1 MRYMRTVAGDAD
13 TETLEGVLE
22 RFLWVNDDE
31 SFCVAVVRPEG
42 GGPVRAV
49 GALGGLRTG
58 EAVRLLGRT
67 SLHPRHGAQ
76 FQAEVAQ
83 PLLPHTGEGIE
94 RYLVAAEIKGVGR
107 GMAERLVAHFG
118 ADTLRVIDDEPDR
131 LTEVE
136 GIGVE
141 RSRELRSAFL
151 ERRSQRD
158 AMVFLQGH
166 GLSARLATRV
176 WQQHGEAAITR
187 VRDNPYRLAE
197 EIRGVGFATADA
209 MAKRVGFGDDHPL
222 RAAAGLLHLL
232 GAALD
237 EGHVF
242 LPREVLLER
251 AVKLLGDEAPADA
264 ALDALLA
271 EGRVVDDDGV
281 YLRDVQALE
290 QEAADR
296 IAALLASDVLPLP
309 NALADFE
316 AATGMALADAQRDAV
331 SRAGE
336 LPVFVLT
343 GGPGTGK
350 TTIVRAL
357 LHRLGAADGR
367 VLLAAPTGRAA
378 RRMADATNHDASTLH
393 RLLEYSPIDDGFRRD
408 EETPLEAAAV
418 VIDEASMV
426 DLRLLVALLRALE
439 PGTRLVLVGDADQLP
454 SVGAGNVLGDL
465 ITSGAVPTARLT
477 EIFRQARHSRII
489 TSAHAVLSGEAPEA
503 TARGVESDFYIVEVD
518 DDAARAADLVE
529 TLVAERI
536 PRRFGHD
543 PVDDVQVLAPMH
555 RGACG
560 AQRLNERLQAR
571 LNPDGIPWSRGS
583 RQFRVGDKVMQVKN
597 DYEREVFNGDIG
609 RVDGIEGGGLVVRF
623 DGRLVAVPPEATDR
637 LVLAYAC
644 SVHKSQGSEY
654 PAVVMPLVTE
664 HWVMLQRNLLYTAL
678 TRGKQLVV
686 LVAQPRALRRAVRN
700 EDGLRRYTALA
711 RRLAA

>member
-1 MRYMRTVAGDAD
+1 MPPDPD

-22 RFLWVNDDE
+22 RFVWVNDDE
-31 SFCVAVVRPEG
+31 SFCVAVVRPKG

-49 GALGGLRTG
+49 GALGGLRAG

-67 SLHPRHGAQ
+67 ALHPKFGSQ

-83 PLLPHTGEGIE
+83 PLLPHSAEGIE
-94 RYLVAAEIKGVGR
+94 RYLVSANIKGVGR

-118 ADTLRVIDDEPDR
+118 EDTLRVIDDEPDR

-136 GIGVE
+136 GIGIE
-141 RSRELRSAFL
+141 RSGELRGAFL

-158 AMVFLQGH
+158 AMVFLQGQ

-176 WQQHGEAAITR
+176 WQLHGEAAITR

-197 EIRGVGFATADA
+197 EVRGVGFATADA
-209 MAKRVGFGDDHPL
+209 IARRIGFEDDDPL

-242 LPREVLLER
+242 LPSEVLLER
-251 AVKLLGDEAPADA
+251 ATRLLGESSPAEA
-264 ALDALLA
+264 ALESLVA
-271 EGRVVDDDGV
+271 EGRVVDDEGL
-281 YLRDVQALE
+281 YLRDIHGLE
-290 QEAADR
+290 QEAAER
-296 IAALLASDVLPLP
+296 IAALMVAPVLPLP
-309 NALADFE
+309 GDLTVFE
-316 AATGMALADAQRDAV
+316 AATGMNLADAQREAV
-331 SRAGE
+331 GQAGE
-336 LPVFVLT
+336 SPVFVLT

-357 LHRLGAADGR
+357 LHRLGASDGQ

-378 RRMADATNHDASTLH
+378 RRMADATGKDACTLH

-408 EETPLEAAAV
+408 EETPLEASAV
-418 VIDEASMV
+418 VVDEASMV
-426 DLRLLVALLRALE
+426 DLKLLVALLRALE
-439 PGTRLVLVGDADQLP
+439 PGMRLVLVGDADQLP

-465 ITSGAVPTARLT
+465 IASGVVPTARLT
-477 EIFRQARHSRII
+477 EIFRQAQHSQIV
-489 TSAHAVLSGEAPEA
+489 TSAHAVLSGHAPEA
-503 TARGVESDFYIVEVD
+503 TPRGVESDFYIVEVN
-518 DDAARAADLVE
+518 DDAARAAELVE

-536 PRRFGHD
+536 PAKFGHD
-543 PVDDVQVLAPMH
+543 AVDDVQVLAPMH

-560 AQRLNERLQAR
+560 ALRLNERLQAR
-571 LNPDGIPWSRGS
+571 LNPDGAAWSRGA

-597 DYEREVFNGDIG
+597 DYDREVFNGDIG
-609 RVDGIEGGGLVVRF
+609 RVQGVEGGGLLVRF
-623 DGRLVAVPPEATDR
+623 EGRLVSIAPEATDR

-686 LVAQPRALRRAVRN
+686 LVAQPKALRRAVRN

-711 RRLAA
+711 RRLAP